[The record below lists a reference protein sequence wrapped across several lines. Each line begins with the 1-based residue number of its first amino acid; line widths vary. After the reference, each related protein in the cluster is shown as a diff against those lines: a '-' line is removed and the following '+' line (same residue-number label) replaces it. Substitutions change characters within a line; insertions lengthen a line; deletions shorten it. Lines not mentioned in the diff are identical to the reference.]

1 MRLCGLAPHGR
12 KRPIPKLRHEARNA
26 PSTNLTENASYEG
39 KWYFENID
47 AITGARF
54 DHLDPAFGARL
65 KIPSMEPAQA
75 TLYARL
81 GTLLQRL

>member
-1 MRLCGLAPHGR
+1 LGGDGIFGR
-12 KRPIPKLRHEARNA
+12 DP
-26 PSTNLTENASYEG
+26 ASIEKG

-47 AITGARF
+47 AITGVRF
-54 DHLDPAFGARL
+54 DHLDPVFGARL

-81 GTLLQRL
+81 GALLQSL